1 VHEVGGV
8 GVEEHG
14 VQQGGITRS
23 MMRGSGVPGWLDPSQ
38 LPPADLAVALHAS
51 RRIEAPRHERL
62 LRGGDDMTVALL
74 QGTALARA
82 GSLSGASTILSL
94 LAPGSSWGLAEALG
108 SRQSSA
114 DVEAIEDCIALVT
127 PGHVVR
133 RLTRD
138 RPPVAQAC
146 MRYLASD
153 HARLLE
159 ESARF
164 SHTTTS
170 ERVVHRLVQLA
181 EGWGRHDGRHTKIT
195 LGLTQEDLASWARVS
210 RESVAKVLQE
220 LRSDGLI
227 RTARREI
234 TILDAARLREHA
246 ARPSVVIDIR
256 DEVGLSGRESER
268 S

>member
-1 VHEVGGV
+1 
-8 GVEEHG
+8 VEWRGDLQDGAAGSMVRSHG
-14 VQQGGITRS
+14 VR
-23 MMRGSGVPGWLDPSQ
+23 GWLHAGQ
-38 LPPADLAVALHAS
+38 LPSADLAAVIDAS
-51 RRIEAPRHERL
+51 RRIEVPRHERL
-62 LRGGDDMTVALL
+62 LRAGDDTTVSLVR
-74 QGTALARA
+74 GTALARA

-108 SRQSSA
+108 SRQVSA

-146 MRYLASD
+146 MRSLASD

-181 EGWGRHDGRHTKIT
+181 DGWGRHDGNHTRIT

-210 RESVAKVLQE
+210 RESVAKALQE

-234 TILDAARLREHA
+234 TVLDPARLRERA
-246 ARPSVVIDIR
+246 ARPSAVIDIR
-256 DEVGLSGRESER
+256 DEAGVSGGDSER